1 MNERTSDPLALEL
14 EEEDLSS
21 AEPSTNQPS
30 GSSDLLSSENLSSEE
45 RSTESS
51 TEPEE
56 EEDLSSES
64 STEFELDDETLDALI
79 TAYGD
84 KLAEHPSLK
93 SRLEEEIQRRQQE
106 LIEQSTLESR
116 ARQTREAVLVQ
127 GREAVAG
134 LAKAVEEYRQALERL
149 EEGDEIDL
157 NKLPSIEDVQRHVA
171 TFGTA
176 VYADVTAEYD
186 QAFAQAVMDTA
197 KEVTLTP
204 QDAEE
209 IAKIVATAQRME
221 GDERQADRAKSYLF
235 GGVLKV
241 LVNRAKDIAKEEA
254 RAELDK
260 KRSAVEKIANS
271 NALKVALAKQ
281 AGKKIP
287 PATTGGSTS
296 SAPES
301 LSRED
306 LLRAYEAARDRGDIA
321 EADRLAFELSRRKF
335 I

>member
-1 MNERTSDPLALEL
+1 MNEYTSDPLALE
-14 EEEDLSS
+14 EEEYVEEQTQEEQAPPQEELAPP
-21 AEPSTNQPS
+21 AEAQEDQPS
-30 GSSDLLSSENLSSEE
+30 GSS
-45 RSTESS
+45 
-51 TEPEE
+51 EE
-56 EEDLSSES
+56 EE
-64 STEFELDDETLDALI
+64 EFELDDETLDALI
-79 TAYGD
+79 TAYGE
-84 KLAEHPSLK
+84 KLAEHPSIK

-106 LIEQSTLESR
+106 LVEQSTLESR
-116 ARQTREAVLVQ
+116 ARQTRDAVLVQ

-134 LAKAVEEYRQALERL
+134 LAKAVEEYRKALERL
-149 EEGDEIDL
+149 EEGDEIDVD
-157 NKLPSIEDVQRHVA
+157 KLPSVEDVQRHIA

-186 QAFAQAVMDTA
+186 QAFAQAVMDAA

-235 GGVLKV
+235 GGVMKV
-241 LVNRAKDIAKEEA
+241 MVNRAKAIAKEEA

-287 PATTGGSTS
+287 PATGQPGAPP
-296 SAPES
+296 APES